1 LLLTFD
7 DVFFK
12 QKEKMNSKQKQ
23 TQKNELFYRFSLPPI
38 ESLRSNF
45 ESEFVI
51 ESHLNEMIKICV
63 ETKSILS

>member
-1 LLLTFD
+1 
-7 DVFFK
+7 
-12 QKEKMNSKQKQ
+12 MNSKQKQ